1 MNDLA
6 LTCGNIITM
15 DTHRPFCEA
24 VLIEN
29 GKITAAGRSEDVRR
43 LAGERHI
50 NCVDLKGKTAVPG
63 LHDCHVHVMGTGLN
77 AIGIDLY
84 DCASIA
90 DVLDK
95 IRKASEDGA
104 SGWVYC
110 TRLDESRLAEK
121 RPPTAAEID
130 AVVPDRGVCIVDRG
144 LHYTLV
150 NTLAF
155 NEIGFDGTEHGLVK
169 DASGHVTGRLHD
181 KANGKARSY
190 FYEKMTDAQR
200 ADMLNHT
207 ASEAVKMGIT
217 TIHAMEGGDMFSD
230 KDIPVFLENQRHF
243 PLDIRLYW
251 DTENIQ
257 NILDHHLPVVGT
269 DLLLDGSIG
278 SRTAAFMQPYTD
290 APDTCGE
297 IYFTEDFVV
306 NHITNAHKNHLQAGF
321 HAIGQ
326 RAVTFVLDCLEKSLA
341 LYPCTGHRFRIE
353 HFGFPDVRDIERA
366 AQLGVVISTQPSFTY
381 LRGGPGSVYN
391 LRLGDDRER
400 RGYPLSAF
408 VKAGIPVGGGS
419 DSGVTPMDPV
429 LGLHAAV
436 NQSYSENS
444 VDIQS
449 ALRMFTLDAAYCA
462 FEEHQKGSITPG
474 KLGDLTVLSGDPY
487 TTASDKLKDLEV
499 CMTIKNGKIVYQK

>member
-1 MNDLA
+1 MNNLA
-6 LTCGNIITM
+6 LTCAEIITM
-15 DTHRPFCEA
+15 DEQNPFCDA

-29 GKITAAGRSEDVRR
+29 GKITAAGRSEDIKHLAEERR
-43 LAGERHI
+43 I
-50 NCVDLKGKTAVPG
+50 PCTDLKGKTVVPG

-77 AIGIDLY
+77 AIGVDLY
-84 DCASIA
+84 DCTSVA
-90 DVLDK
+90 DTLDK
-95 IRKASEDGA
+95 IEAAARDGGD
-104 SGWVYC
+104 GWVYC

-130 AVVPDRGVCIVDRG
+130 AVVPDRGVYIVDRG

-155 NEIGFDGTEHGLVK
+155 NEIGFDGTEHGLVR
-169 DASGHVTGRLHD
+169 DAAGRVTGRLHD

-190 FYEKMTDAQR
+190 FYEKMTDQQR
-200 ADMLNHT
+200 AGMLDYT
-207 ASEAVKMGIT
+207 ASEAVKKGIT
-217 TIHAMEGGDMFSD
+217 TLHAMEGGDMFSD
-230 KDIPVFLENQRHF
+230 KDVPVFLEHQSRF
-243 PLDIRLYW
+243 PLDMRLYW
-251 DTENIQ
+251 DTENVQ
-257 NILDHHLPVVGT
+257 NILDHHLPAVGT

-278 SRTAAFMQPYTD
+278 SRTAAFMNPYTD

-306 NHITNAHKNHLQAGF
+306 NHITRAHQNHLQAGF

-326 RAVTFVLDCLEKSLA
+326 RAITFVLDCLEKSLA
-341 LYPCTGHRFRIE
+341 VCPCADHRFRIE
-353 HFGFPDVRDIERA
+353 HFGFPDARDIDRA
-366 AQLGVVISTQPSFTY
+366 ARLGVVISTQPSFSY

-391 LRLGDDRER
+391 LRLGDERER
-400 RGYPLSAF
+400 RGYPLATF

-436 NQSYSENS
+436 NQAYPENS
-444 VDIQS
+444 VDIQT

-462 FEEHQKGSITPG
+462 FEDDQKGSIVPG
-474 KLGDLTVLSGDPY
+474 KLGDLTVLSENPY
-487 TTASDKLKDLEV
+487 TAASDKIKDIEV
-499 CMTIKNGKIVYQK
+499 CMTVKNGKTVYQK